1 MRECG
6 TLLTVNDPSNRW
18 VLLVIVLCFLGLLWQ
33 TQPYTLFHTVV
44 EFIAIFI
51 AMSLFDMGSHAYR
64 YSQSKVLY
72 FLSIGAFHMA
82 LIDGIHTLAYTGMN
96 LIPLATTDH
105 AIQLWI
111 AARFVQLISLVLVP
125 LVIRYDTRISKRMV
139 EVFFIV
145 ISTLLLGLIL
155 VGWFP
160 ACYEAGK
167 GLTLFKILAEYVIVL
182 FVIAGII
189 LIKRLDLFSN
199 RRIVSLVR
207 LSLVFLAL
215 SELSFTLYEDVY
227 GLFNAVGHFLKII
240 SLFFIWVLV
249 VEEGYAKPYENLFA
263 QTYHNSIHDQLTGL
277 FNRRYF
283 DLEFSH
289 VIQRFALRPL
299 SVVMADINGL
309 KLINDAFGHHEG
321 DRLIVTF
328 VQLLQSKCKSND
340 ILIRLGGDEFL
351 VIIPD
356 TSDVKVEGFVKH
368 VSSLFS
374 ELHSGKIP
382 YSVSF
387 GVASKDTDQFDGMTL
402 VAKAEER
409 MYHYKL
415 ANSPSIKA
423 HIIETALQRVYA
435 MHPSEEEHS
444 LHVASLC
451 EDFAKAMGFSPE
463 RVHLMGLAGRLHDI
477 GKVHGWQPGTLD
489 GQSFDEKDII
499 HVKRHTE
506 VGFTL
511 LSAVNKYCSI
521 AEIVLHH
528 HEWWNGKGYPVG
540 LAGADIPI
548 ESRMIAIAETYDAIV
563 SDRPYKEKRTHTEA
577 VAELRRCAE
586 SQFDPTLVDVFITK
600 VLAQKNLG

>member
-1 MRECG
+1 MI
-6 TLLTVNDPSNRW
+6 LLC
-18 VLLVIVLCFLGLLWQ
+18 LLILLWQ

-51 AMSLFDMGSHAYR
+51 AISLFDMGVHAYH

-72 FLSIGAFHMA
+72 FVSIGAFHMA
-82 LIDGIHTLAYTGMN
+82 LIDGIHTLAYTGMG
-96 LIPLATTDH
+96 LIPMATTDH
-105 AIQLWI
+105 ATQLWL
-111 AARFVQLISLVLVP
+111 AARYVQLLSLVLVP
-125 LVIRYDTRISKRMV
+125 LVIRYDGKISKRMV

-145 ISTLLLGLIL
+145 VTTLLLGLIVL
-155 VGWFP
+155 GWFP
-160 ACYEAGK
+160 SCFEEGE
-167 GLTLFKILAEYVIVL
+167 GLTPFKIIAEYVIVAA
-182 FVIAGII
+182 VIAGVM

-227 GLFNAVGHFLKII
+227 GLFNAVGHLFKII

-249 VEEGYAKPYENLFA
+249 VEEGYAKPYESLFA

-299 SVVMADINGL
+299 SIVLADINGL
-309 KLINDAFGHHEG
+309 KLINDAFGHAEG

-328 VQLLQSKCKSND
+328 VHLLQSKCKSND

-351 VIIPD
+351 IIIPD
-356 TSDVKVEGFVKH
+356 TSDMKVEGFVKH

-387 GVASKDTDQFDGMTL
+387 GVASKDSDHLDGMTL

-415 ANSPSIKA
+415 ANSPAIKA
-423 HIIETALQRVYA
+423 HIIETALQRVHT

-451 EDFAKAMGFSPE
+451 EDFAKAMGFTPE
-463 RVHLMGLAGRLHDI
+463 RVLLLGLAGRLHDI

-489 GQSFDEKDII
+489 GSPFDEKDTI

-521 AEIVLHH
+521 AEIVLYH

-540 LAGADIPI
+540 LSGSDIPV

-563 SDRPYKEKRTHTEA
+563 SDRPYKEKRTHGEA
-577 VAELRRCAE
+577 VDELRRCAG
-586 SQFDPTLVDVFITK
+586 SQFDPTLVEVFITK
-600 VLAQKNLG
+600 VLAPKNLG